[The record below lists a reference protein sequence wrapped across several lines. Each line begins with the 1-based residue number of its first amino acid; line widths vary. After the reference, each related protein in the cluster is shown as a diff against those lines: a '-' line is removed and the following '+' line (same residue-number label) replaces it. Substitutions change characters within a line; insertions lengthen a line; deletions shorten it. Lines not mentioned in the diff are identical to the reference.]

1 MRVSSRFALARHTDA
16 IVIISLVLAT
26 LAVGIAVDAGAAWWA
41 QGAVA
46 AWTWIVLA
54 YIAYRSTPAHRVE
67 LVVCVALATL
77 GELFLKDVWGLY
89 TYRLGNLP
97 LFIPPG
103 HAIVYAA
110 SVRMSRAVPQWL
122 PAAVVTVFGVYVLYA
137 AVHGFD
143 TFGILWFAAF
153 VGYVTF
159 SANRRLCATL
169 FLFALAI
176 EVYGTRLGGW
186 RYFTVEPW
194 FGLTTTNPPVWVG
207 AIYCT
212 LETLVRVVAGCLRY
226 ATVVSDDVHAC
237 GGTGR
242 IDDHSQSAAVDAGA
256 GLRRYAHRVAA
267 HRP

>member
-1 MRVSSRFALARHTDA
+1 M
-16 IVIISLVLAT
+16 SLVLAT
-26 LAVGIAVDAGAAWWA
+26 LAVGIAVDAGGEWWA
-41 QGAVA
+41 QGAVS
-46 AWTWIVLA
+46 AWTWVVLA
-54 YIAYRSTPAHRVE
+54 WVAHRSTPAHRLE

-89 TYRLGNLP
+89 AYRLGNLP

-103 HAIVYAA
+103 HAIVFAA
-110 SVRMSRAVPQWL
+110 CVSMSRAVPQWL
-122 PAAVVTVFGVYVLYA
+122 PAAVVMVFGGYVTYSALR
-137 AVHGFD
+137 GFD
-143 TFGILWFAAF
+143 TFGLLWFGAF
-153 VGYVTF
+153 VGYVVF
-159 SANRRLCATL
+159 SANRRLCAML

-212 LETLVRVVAGCLRY
+212 LETLVRVVAGWLRY
-226 ATVVSDDVHAC
+226 ATVVSDDVHSC

-242 IDDHSQSAAVDAGA
+242 VDDHSQSAALDAGA
-256 GLRRYAHRVAA
+256 GLRRYANRIAA